1 MARSQRMRGVGGAVA
16 AGATGYSSPLPGA
29 SHWGYKSSP
38 PTSPVGVH
46 PLANYP
52 FIPAHHPMY
61 GPTPGTGMDGMH
73 VPLVFPYGLPH
84 AQAPMYMPPGGHK
97 GSPYHQPHYLV
108 PMQMRVPMHNR
119 EEMSYSPEGLEEG
132 LDALSLNPMAEEF
145 VPGPFGEMQS
155 GREEM
160 MTPSAGNMR
169 RARTRNRRSRRA
181 KDKQAALQENVRK
194 TVYISDLD
202 QQVTEEQLATFF
214 SDCGTVVD
222 CRVCGDPNSAMRF
235 AFVEFQSSE
244 GAVEA
249 LKMTGCDL
257 GSSRVRVLPSK
268 TAIVPVNKDLMPRN
282 KEEMEQCSRTVYAT
296 NIDKKVDREDVQRFF
311 EALCGQVCRLR
322 LLGDHA
328 HSTRIAFV
336 EFASADSALAALSCS
351 GALLGTMPIRVS
363 PSKTPVRFSNKENK
377 ANRE

>member
-1 MARSQRMRGVGGAVA
+1 M
-16 AGATGYSSPLPGA
+16 
-29 SHWGYKSSP
+29 
-38 PTSPVGVH
+38 
-46 PLANYP
+46 ANYP

-61 GPTPGTGMDGMH
+61 GPTPGAGMDGMH

-84 AQAPMYMPPGGHK
+84 AQAPMYMPQHK
-97 GSPYHQPHYLV
+97 GGPYHAQPHYLV
-108 PMQMRVPMHNR
+108 PMQMRVPVHNR
-119 EEMSYSPEGLEEG
+119 EEVSYSPEGLEEG

-145 VPGPFGEMQS
+145 VPGPFGEMPAAGG

-160 MTPSAGNMR
+160 MTPSAAGNMR

-202 QQVTEEQLATFF
+202 QQITEEQLATFF
-214 SDCGTVVD
+214 SECGTVVD

-235 AFVEFQSSE
+235 AFVEFQSAE

-311 EALCGQVCRLR
+311 EALCGPVCRLR

-363 PSKTPVRFSNKENK
+363 PSKTPVRFSNKEK
-377 ANRE
+377 ANRD